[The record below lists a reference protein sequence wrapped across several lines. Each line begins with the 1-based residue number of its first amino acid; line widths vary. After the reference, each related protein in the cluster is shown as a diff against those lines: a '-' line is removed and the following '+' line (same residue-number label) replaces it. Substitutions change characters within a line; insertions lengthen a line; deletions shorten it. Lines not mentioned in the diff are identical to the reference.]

1 LAELTD
7 RPKLRSVEAFPT
19 EVEGQRVIALRDP
32 TGLTDSVLLLPLPLL
47 DIVSLF
53 DGEHSILDIQATIM
67 RRSGELLF
75 RDKLDQILSMLDEH
89 GFLDS
94 PRFAERRRQ
103 IEEVFRASAARPA
116 VHAGTAYSREPEALR
131 EQIDGF
137 FAPPEGPGAVGSAA
151 RDGQVVALPT
161 AVRAII
167 APHIDFRRGGPV
179 YAWAYR
185 ELAERSDADCYVILG
200 TCHAGM
206 EDPFAL
212 TLKDYDTPF
221 GPAAVDRELA
231 DALSRRCGADLLGSE
246 LAHRSEHS
254 IEFQA
259 VFLRYL
265 FAGRREFTIMPILA
279 SFLHESLA
287 LGKDPEADPT
297 AGRFLDALRGTIA
310 ASGRK
315 VCLVAGADLA
325 HVGPRFG
332 DPEPVSEPWRRMVES
347 ADRAMLEAVTTVD
360 PRAFFDSVAKDGDRR
375 RICGL
380 SPIYAL
386 LRSVEADAGTLLR
399 YAQWPD
405 PQGTVTFA
413 SVAFS

>member
-1 LAELTD
+1 
-7 RPKLRSVEAFPT
+7 
-19 EVEGQRVIALRDP
+19 
-32 TGLTDSVLLLPLPLL
+32 
-47 DIVSLF
+47 
-53 DGEHSILDIQATIM
+53 
-67 RRSGELLF
+67 
-75 RDKLDQILSMLDEH
+75 
-89 GFLDS
+89 
-94 PRFAERRRQ
+94 
-103 IEEVFRASAARPA
+103 
-116 VHAGTAYSREPEALR
+116 
-131 EQIDGF
+131 
-137 FAPPEGPGAVGSAA
+137 
-151 RDGQVVALPT
+151 
-161 AVRAII
+161 
-167 APHIDFRRGGPV
+167 V

-185 ELAERSDADCYVILG
+185 EVAERSDADCFVVLG

-221 GPAAVDRELA
+221 GPAVVDREFA
-231 DALSRRCGADLLGSE
+231 DALAGRCGADLVGSE

-265 FAGRREFTIMPILA
+265 FAGRREFTIVPILA
-279 SFLHESLA
+279 SFLHESL
-287 LGKDPEADPT
+287 LTGEDPDADP
-297 AGRFLDALRGTIA
+297 AVARFFDALRETVA

-332 DPEPVSEPWRRMVES
+332 DPEPVSDPWLRTVETE
-347 ADRAMLEAVTTVD
+347 DRAMLESVTALD
-360 PRAFFDSVAKDGDRR
+360 ARGFFDSVARDGDRR

-386 LRSVEADAGTLLR
+386 LRSVEAKSGLLLR

-413 SVAFS
+413 GVAFSA